1 MKNNT
6 DSCLALGFTGHNSQ
20 RGLDH
25 FTEISCFS
33 GTRNQKETNMP
44 KTLLLLS

>member
-6 DSCLALGFTGHNSQ
+6 DSCLAIGFTGHNSQ

-33 GTRNQKETNMP
+33 GTRNQKETTMP